1 MYPVHNEEVILSAQG
16 MSKRFG
22 PRWLFRGL
30 DIEISQ
36 GDCLIVTG
44 KNGSGKSTLLKL
56 LAGLE
61 RPTEGTLKNGF
72 DNEQSNRTYCALDQA
87 VFPVLTVTEH
97 LELSSQLR
105 SQLPTPHSQL
115 LTQVGLSDHQNHQA
129 QHLSSGLRSRLKIA
143 LAIQSQP
150 KLLIW
155 DEPGVALDEA
165 GRELVAKV
173 VKEQLQ
179 RGALVLAT
187 NDPDERRFGTHALEL

>member
-1 MYPVHNEEVILSAQG
+1 

-22 PRWLFRGL
+22 SRWLFQGI
-30 DIEISQ
+30 DIELAQ

-61 RPTEGTLKNGF
+61 RPTQGTVNYGF
-72 DNEQSNRTYCALDQA
+72 ENEQSNRAYCALDQA
-87 VFPVLTVTEH
+87 VFPALTVTEH
-97 LELSSQLR
+97 LELSASLR
-105 SQLPTPHSQL
+105 SQRPTPNSEL
-115 LTQVGLSDHQNHQA
+115 LSSVGLQDHANHQA

-143 LAIQSQP
+143 LATQSQP

-165 GRELVAKV
+165 GRELVARIV
-173 VKEQLQ
+173 HEQKG

-187 NDPDERRFGTHALEL
+187 NDSDERRFGTHALEL

>member
-1 MYPVHNEEVILSAQG
+1 MYPVHNEDVILSAQG
-16 MSKRFG
+16 ISKRFG

-61 RPTEGTLKNGF
+61 RPTEGTLQNGF
-72 DNEQSNRTYCALDQA
+72 DNEQSNRAYCALDQA
-87 VFPVLTVTEH
+87 VFPALTVTEH
-97 LELSSQLR
+97 LDLAAELRTRPLTSNL
-105 SQLPTPHSQL
+105 QL
-115 LTQVGLSDHQNHQA
+115 LTTVGLQDHQNHRA

-173 VKEQLQ
+173 VKEQTQ
-179 RGALVLAT
+179 RGALILAT

>member
-1 MYPVHNEEVILSAQG
+1 MYPVHNEDVILSAQG
-16 MSKRFG
+16 ISKRFG
-22 PRWLFRGL
+22 PQWLFRGL

-72 DNEQSNRTYCALDQA
+72 DNEQSNRAYCALDQA
-87 VFPVLTVTEH
+87 VFPALTVTEH
-97 LELSSQLR
+97 LDLAAELRTQPLTSNL
-105 SQLPTPHSQL
+105 QL
-115 LTQVGLSDHQNHQA
+115 LTPVGLQDHQNHQA

-165 GRELVAKV
+165 GRELVARV
-173 VKEQLQ
+173 VKEQTQ
-179 RGALVLAT
+179 RGALILAT

>member
-1 MYPVHNEEVILSAQG
+1 MYPVHNESVILSACG
-16 MSKRFG
+16 IGKRFG
-22 PRWLFRGL
+22 ARWLFAGL
-30 DIEISQ
+30 TINIEQ

-44 KNGSGKSTLLKL
+44 RNGSGKSTLLKL

-61 RPTEGTLKNGF
+61 RPTEGEIKTTF
-72 DNEQSNRTYCALDQA
+72 QSDQTDRAYCALDQA
-87 VFPVLTVTEH
+87 VFPALTVLEH
-97 LELSSQLR
+97 LELAAEVRNFTQLDLNELIA
-105 SQLPTPHSQL
+105 S
-115 LTQVGLSDHQNHQA
+115 VGLTEHKNHQA

-165 GRELVAKV
+165 GRELVSKV

-179 RGALVLAT
+179 RGALILAT
-187 NDPDERRFGTHALEL
+187 NDPEERRFGTHALEL